1 MIDDMN
7 KQTNSDAA
15 HNFSYEQVG
24 KRMPYTTPHGF
35 LDELEANVLATV
47 AADAPVAPVAAA
59 QPTVKKRSYLK
70 VVWLSALS
78 AAAAITLFMVM
89 HTGFTASA
97 DDTNWQTVDEA
108 FAHLS
113 VDDQAFLIDV
123 YQDDIFL
130 NGEME

>member
-1 MIDDMN
+1 MN

-15 HNFSYEQVG
+15 HRFSFDQVG

-35 LDELEANVLATV
+35 LDDLEASVLATV
-47 AADAPVAPVAAA
+47 ATDARVAPIATTHT
-59 QPTVKKRSYLK
+59 TVKRRSHLK

-78 AAAAITLFMVM
+78 AAAAVTLFLVM

-108 FAHLS
+108 FAQLS
-113 VDDQAFLIDV
+113 VEDQAFLIDV

>member
-1 MIDDMN
+1 MN

-15 HNFSYEQVG
+15 HRFSFEQVG

-35 LDELEANVLATV
+35 LDDLEASVLATV
-47 AADAPVAPVAAA
+47 VADAPVVPIAAA
-59 QPTVKKRSYLK
+59 QPTVKRRSHLK

-89 HTGFTASA
+89 HTGFTTSA

-113 VDDQAFLIDV
+113 VEDQAFLIDV

>member
-1 MIDDMN
+1 MN

-15 HNFSYEQVG
+15 HNFSFDQVG
-24 KRMPYTTPHGF
+24 KRMPYITPHGF
-35 LDELEANVLATV
+35 LDDLEANVQATV
-47 AADAPVAPVAAA
+47 TADIAAAPITAA

-70 VVWLSALS
+70 VVGLSALS
-78 AAAAITLFMVM
+78 AAAAITLFLVM

-108 FAHLS
+108 FAQLS
-113 VDDQAFLIDV
+113 VEDQAFLIDV

-130 NGEME
+130 NGEIE